1 MKMEVD
7 DARRRLRALNASL
20 PLCLHVMSDIHG
32 QESLRMID
40 AWAGVK
46 SSYRRAWTLTIMGVS
61 TSQSPRLARAARQ
74 FGVSTSLR
82 LMPTLTREDAA
93 VLVAAADVVAC
104 PDGEGQPDAFTL
116 EAMRQGKPA
125 IIGDRPAARGELQG
139 AAWFVDPQDTAA
151 ISRSL
156 SRLLSDTLL
165 RRELG
170 RAGALRAC
178 SLSARS
184 SDPASVDAGSETRI
198 AQAA

>member
-1 MKMEVD
+1 MKIEVD

-20 PLCLHVMSDIHG
+20 PMCLHAVSDVNA
-32 QESLRMID
+32 EEALRMID

-46 SSYRRAWTLTIMGVS
+46 PSYRRGWTLTIMGVS

-74 FGVSTSLR
+74 FGVSSSMR
-82 LMPTLTREDAA
+82 LMPTLTKQDAA

-116 EAMRQGKPA
+116 EAMLQGKPT
-125 IIGDRPAARGELQG
+125 IIGDRPDVRGELHN
-139 AAWFVDPQDTAA
+139 ATWFVDPQDTAA

-170 RAGALRAC
+170 RSGALRAC
-178 SLSARS
+178 SLSEKR
-184 SDPASVDAGSETRI
+184 PAAVVLDAASETRI
-198 AQAA
+198 ARAA